1 MSTFDHQAASIAD
14 LQRLLHN
21 LVRVG
26 SIHSVDHASSPAR
39 VRVLLSSDDEG
50 EGGQLVT
57 DWRPYFEQRAGT
69 TSTWNPPSVGEQCTV
84 LSPSGDLG
92 ACVVLVGL
100 HSTRNPAPSNSP
112 SCCTTQFPD
121 GAVMQYDHAAHA
133 LTATL
138 PGGGT
143 VTLVAPASVTID
155 SPKVKM
161 TGDCEVDGTL
171 TYKGGMKG
179 SGVAPGAS
187 VSAEIEGD
195 MHTTGDVVAGAISLR
210 NHPHGGVQRGGSTTD
225 GPQ

>member
-1 MSTFDHQAASIAD
+1 MSTSEPFAAVAD
-14 LQRLLHN
+14 LQRLMHN

-26 SIHSVDHASSPAR
+26 SIHAVDHGSNPAR
-39 VRVLLSSDDEG
+39 VRVLLSSEEEG

-57 DWRPYFEQRAGT
+57 DWRPYFEQRAGA

-84 LSPSGDLG
+84 LSPSGDLA
-92 ACVVLVGL
+92 ACVVLVGM
-100 HSTRNPAPSNSP
+100 HSTRNPAPSSSP
-112 SCCTTQFPD
+112 HCCTTKYPD
-121 GAVMQYDHAAHA
+121 GAVIQYDHAEHA

-155 SPKVKM
+155 SPETTV
-161 TGDCEVDGTL
+161 TGNCTVQGTL
-171 TYKGGMKG
+171 TYLGGMVG

-187 VSAEIEGD
+187 GSAQIAGD
-195 MHTTGDVVAGAISLR
+195 LRTTGDVVAGAISLQG
-210 NHPHGGVQRGGSTTD
+210 HKHGGVQFGGSTTD